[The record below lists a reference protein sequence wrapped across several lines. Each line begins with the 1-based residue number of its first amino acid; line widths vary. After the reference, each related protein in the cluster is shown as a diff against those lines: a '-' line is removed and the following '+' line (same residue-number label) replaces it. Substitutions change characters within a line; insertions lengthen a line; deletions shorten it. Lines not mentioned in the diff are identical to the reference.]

1 MGIVKDALTKAVD
14 FVSSEIVPIK
24 YDLMKAGL
32 LKPQGS
38 DYESKANLVDPY
50 NYNATVYG
58 YKEKFSI
65 LDYSKARQICNA
77 DPVISAIIQTRVNQV
92 GTFAVP
98 RVDRYKCGF
107 KIKLRDNEKRPNA
120 AQKKKIKEM
129 ERFIMNCGYEESV
142 YDTPDIKKKDSF
154 EAFLRKVTRDTLT
167 FDQCLPSGTLIETNR
182 GYIPIED
189 VVVGDVVTTHL
200 GRKKR
205 VSELKRNRFSG
216 KMIEIS
222 CGGQKIVSTDYHPFL
237 VENDPD
243 ARFRA
248 SFDAE
253 WIPAGDVKKGSYLT
267 YPKISLHEEQG
278 FSFKIF
284 GDEQRRYPNIP
295 YRKISDEI
303 GVHPSTIARI
313 ARGSYQKQGK
323 VVNVVEDYLS
333 KIGFELVSRSSE
345 KVVLDESMARF
356 LGLYVAEGN
365 RSGNTCRLT
374 INGDRDDL
382 IRFVS
387 DWFESL
393 GVTCS
398 KSDYVDRNA
407 VTLIGN
413 SSELAN
419 WMEEFCGK
427 GSHHKRVPDFI
438 FKAKDSIKKE
448 FLAGYLSGDGSF
460 DGARASFTTVSR
472 ELFSGIRLL
481 CNHFGVFVKQ
491 RIRNFD
497 SYGWSEQYMGTMS
510 GETWRDI
517 AKDTNLPCISLDRPR
532 EAYLQDENNYYLKVS
547 SVKTEDVEDLE
558 VFNIEVEEDNSYLAN
573 GFISHNCTFEVVPRR
588 NGLPA
593 KFMAVDAATIKILPD
608 KREKQ
613 AIWGRGYDET
623 TQVAQNYEAYNMK
636 YADIKQRDAENPRY
650 VQVVNGTPRA
660 WFDEWEMAFGVRNPR
675 TDLLSNGYG
684 FSEVEMLLTT
694 ITAHINAETYNRKFF
709 SQGSSQKGILSFTG
723 QVPPD
728 QLESFKR
735 QWHQQVAGVQNAW
748 RTPIVSGGK
757 DSELKWINLHST
769 NKDMEWGKYVE
780 YLIKTICGVYQIDPM
795 EIGFDISRNSTGG
808 SSNGGGIG
816 GQGQQIERLK
826 YSKDKGLDP
835 LLRFIA
841 NMINE
846 YVVWRLD
853 PEFEFEFVG
862 LNVVGEKEQIDLDK
876 TKIETYKTINELRAE
891 HDLPPLKDPTDI
903 KNAGDLVMNNN
914 FIQAYQSLSQAGMGD
929 KMGGGMGMEGGGEMS
944 PDGQMGGA
952 QDQNQE
958 EPDYENMSD
967 EELQAELDKL
977 QGGGKEKKPQETMK
991 SFKEKTE
998 TLEIIL

>member
-98 RVDRYKCGF
+98 RADRYKCGF
-107 KIKLRDNEKRPNA
+107 KIKLRDNEKKPSA
-120 AQKKKIKEM
+120 SQKKKIKEM

-154 EAFLRKVTRDTLT
+154 EAFLRKITRDTLS
-167 FDQCLPSGTLIETNR
+167 FDQ
-182 GYIPIED
+182 
-189 VVVGDVVTTHL
+189 
-200 GRKKR
+200 
-205 VSELKRNRFSG
+205 
-216 KMIEIS
+216 
-222 CGGQKIVSTDYHPFL
+222 
-237 VENDPD
+237 
-243 ARFRA
+243 
-248 SFDAE
+248 
-253 WIPAGDVKKGSYLT
+253 
-267 YPKISLHEEQG
+267 
-278 FSFKIF
+278 
-284 GDEQRRYPNIP
+284 
-295 YRKISDEI
+295 
-303 GVHPSTIARI
+303 
-313 ARGSYQKQGK
+313 
-323 VVNVVEDYLS
+323 
-333 KIGFELVSRSSE
+333 
-345 KVVLDESMARF
+345 
-356 LGLYVAEGN
+356 
-365 RSGNTCRLT
+365 
-374 INGDRDDL
+374 
-382 IRFVS
+382 
-387 DWFESL
+387 
-393 GVTCS
+393 
-398 KSDYVDRNA
+398 
-407 VTLIGN
+407 
-413 SSELAN
+413 
-419 WMEEFCGK
+419 
-427 GSHHKRVPDFI
+427 
-438 FKAKDSIKKE
+438 
-448 FLAGYLSGDGSF
+448 
-460 DGARASFTTVSR
+460 
-472 ELFSGIRLL
+472 
-481 CNHFGVFVKQ
+481 
-491 RIRNFD
+491 
-497 SYGWSEQYMGTMS
+497 
-510 GETWRDI
+510 
-517 AKDTNLPCISLDRPR
+517 
-532 EAYLQDENNYYLKVS
+532 
-547 SVKTEDVEDLE
+547 
-558 VFNIEVEEDNSYLAN
+558 
-573 GFISHNCTFEVVPRR
+573 CTFEVVPRR

-903 KNAGDLVMNNN
+903 KNAGDLVMNSN
-914 FIQAYQSLSQAGMGD
+914 FIQAYQSLSQAGMGGE
-929 KMGGGMGMEGGGEMS
+929 MGGGMGMEGGGEMS

-977 QGGGKEKKPQETMK
+977 QGAETTK
-991 SFKEKTE
+991 SFQEKVE
-998 TLEIIL
+998 ELEIIL